1 MRLGKH
7 ISVKNDNWSRSSK
20 KKLSKA
26 IEHKMKRV
34 YVGLLDALDK
44 ECSSGNITKECANR
58 LRSKILNIGNDQIR
72 NMNLELDKYNVEFIA
87 YHYEFKNP
95 PEIAEEAREINQGE
109 ANGR

>member
-7 ISVKNDNWSRSSK
+7 IEIKTDSWSVGSK

-26 IEHKMKRV
+26 VEHKMKRI
-34 YVGLLDALDK
+34 YVALLDALDK
-44 ECSSGNITKECANR
+44 EVTEGKITKDCSNR

-95 PEIAEEAREINQGE
+95 PVEDGTVTTKE
-109 ANGR
+109 NG

>member
-7 ISVKNDNWSRSSK
+7 IEVKSDNWSKSSK

-26 IEHKMKRV
+26 VEHKMKRI

-44 ECSSGNITKECANR
+44 EAVAGNITTECANR
-58 LRSKILNIGNDQIR
+58 LRSKVLNIGNDQIR

-87 YHYEFKNP
+87 YHYEFRNP
-95 PEIAEEAREINQGE
+95 PELVEAMEVKQGE
-109 ANGR
+109 AHGR